1 MTGLH
6 DTDILLDDKWQL
18 TQAATG
24 DVPLCSGLEC
34 LYQNIILEALTQ
46 PGSLFYDP
54 TFGWGLYD
62 FIGSED
68 DDLTR
73 IEITQRAQTKLQK
86 REVILPETIQV
97 SVDFTGDAYRLFCS
111 FQFKEED
118 EPRRLNI
125 IIDPVS
131 VEVIAA

>member
-24 DVPLCSGLEC
+24 DVPLCFGLEC

-46 PGSLFYDP
+46 PGSLFYDLD
-54 TFGWGLYD
+54 FGWGLYD

-68 DDLTR
+68 DELTR
-73 IEITQRAQTKLQK
+73 IEITQRVQSKLQK
-86 REVILPETIQV
+86 RDVILPETIQV
-97 SVDFTGDAYRLFCS
+97 SIDFVDDAYRLSCS
-111 FQFKEED
+111 FRFVD
-118 EPRRLNI
+118 EGDARKLNI
-125 IIDPVS
+125 IIDPIS
-131 VEVIAA
+131 VEVIAV